1 MASRLG
7 KLTPTPSSH
16 SRASVQVFR
25 DFVTINRLPETI
37 GYNLAYLGVGIG
49 LVTTSHTFIS
59 VGSNWDALAVGF
71 LAAMLSKMQASV
83 ADAIHDRDLDRENP
97 GKSRLPTA
105 LDRLGSERALT
116 ILVAELIGGIALWG
130 WIAVSMHAPICLGFG
145 ATMCF
150 LGFICTYPPRI
161 KERGLLN
168 HLTTTVVDVGC
179 IAVFVSLGGG
189 TIGGIQEL
197 AVLAVVFL
205 YTFGYH
211 LAHQAAD
218 TYYDRRYGISTFT
231 QTLGVRRSVLLAG
244 GVTVLAALITISSG
258 LFLAG
263 GVVLVFAFWYWYAA
277 LRMGGADLQVQSD
290 HVARWFSIGLWATLL
305 NASVVLD
312 LVVL

>member
-7 KLTPTPSSH
+7 KLTSTPSSH

-25 DFVTINRLPETI
+25 DFVTTNRLPETI

-97 GKSRLPTA
+97 EKSRLPTA

-145 ATMCF
+145 ATMCL

-189 TIGGIQEL
+189 TSVGYRNSRCWPSCFSIRSAITSPTKRQIPTMTG
-197 AVLAVVFL
+197 ATVF
-205 YTFGYH
+205 
-211 LAHQAAD
+211 
-218 TYYDRRYGISTFT
+218 
-231 QTLGVRRSVLLAG
+231 RRSRRHSA
-244 GVTVLAALITISSG
+244 SG
-258 LFLAG
+258 KACCSQA
-263 GVVLVFAFWYWYAA
+263 V
-277 LRMGGADLQVQSD
+277 
-290 HVARWFSIGLWATLL
+290 
-305 NASVVLD
+305 
-312 LVVL
+312 